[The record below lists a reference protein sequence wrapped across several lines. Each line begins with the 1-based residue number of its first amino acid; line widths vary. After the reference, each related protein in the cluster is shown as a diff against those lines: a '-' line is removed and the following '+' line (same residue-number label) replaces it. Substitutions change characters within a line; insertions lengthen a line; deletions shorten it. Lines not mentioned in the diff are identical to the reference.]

1 MRKILL
7 AEDDSNLNFVINDHL
22 TQAGFDVTSCK
33 NGQEAM
39 EVFSPRQFDI
49 VILDVMMPKTDGFNV
64 ALNIRKLD
72 EFVPIIFLTARSQE
86 EDRLKGFEVGGDD
99 YVTKP
104 FSMQEL
110 IYRVNV
116 FLRRSES
123 KSILPESEQSI
134 SKHTSFDKT
143 NLILKVKDASYHLTE
158 MEGRLFQMLIDQK
171 NNLVKRSN
179 ILIEIWGEDDYFKGR
194 SLDVFVSRLRKYL
207 KEDDQLTI
215 RNHHGV
221 GFTLLEG
228 SL

>member
-7 AEDDSNLNFVINDHL
+7 AEDDPNLNFVINDHL
-22 TQAGFDVTSCK
+22 TQGGFDVTSSAD
-33 NGQEAM
+33 GQEAM
-39 EVFSPRQFDI
+39 ALFAPRQYDI
-49 VILDVMMPKTDGFNV
+49 IILDVMMPKLDGFNV

-99 YVTKP
+99 YVSKP

-123 KSILPESEQSI
+123 KSMLPDSDQLI
-134 SKHTSFDKT
+134 SKDTSFDNS
-143 NLILKVKDASYHLTE
+143 NLILKVKDTSYHLTE
-158 MEGRLFQMLIDQK
+158 MEGRLFQMLFDKK
-171 NNLVKRSN
+171 NNLVKRSS
-179 ILIEIWGEDDYFKGR
+179 ILVEIWGEDDYFKGR

-215 RNHHGV
+215 KNHHGV
-221 GFTLLEG
+221 GFTLLEQG
-228 SL
+228 F